1 MYTYF
6 QGSFGT
12 STLKISSIKNDSFFV
27 ANTYYLII
35 FINAGL
41 KDADYLIKDLKQALE
56 KMERWFRCMVVDN
69 DMG

>member
-12 STLKISSIKNDSFFV
+12 STLKISGIKNDSFFV

-56 KMERWFRCMVVDN
+56 KMER
-69 DMG
+69 